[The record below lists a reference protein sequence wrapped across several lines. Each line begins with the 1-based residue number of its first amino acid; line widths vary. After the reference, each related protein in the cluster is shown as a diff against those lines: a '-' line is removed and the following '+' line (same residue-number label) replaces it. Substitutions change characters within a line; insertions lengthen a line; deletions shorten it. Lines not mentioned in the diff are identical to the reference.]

1 MRQAKPWEAIGISR
15 ATWYRHGKPTEN
27 PPRTSIARAA
37 RTMGASSTRT
47 FQRIQSLYKKATG
60 DGPQSVTAAIFW
72 AKTRM
77 GWRETQHHEH
87 TAPNG
92 LVFMSSPSDAK
103 L

>member
-47 FQRIQSLYKKATG
+47 FQRIHRVMAADMDLARAMLDGWCKPAQAEAIIKDPVLLRKFRRMVKRTKGRKA
-60 DGPQSVTAAIFW
+60 
-72 AKTRM
+72 
-77 GWRETQHHEH
+77 
-87 TAPNG
+87 
-92 LVFMSSPSDAK
+92 
-103 L
+103 